1 MSLSDI
7 AASPLLYI
15 LVAGVVFVIFVVAA
29 RFVAQQ
35 VAEALRRRGLREN
48 VVVAGSRV
56 ITVALIVIGALF
68 AFGIAVRSDNV
79 TILGIVAA
87 IVITSFGAQDLLK
100 DYVSGYYILLERN
113 IKIGDNISLERGSGT
128 VSEVRLRVTLLRSD
142 TGDVVIVPNSEL
154 FTHPVTIHAHPA
166 PVPAA
171 EPAPAAE
178 TKPKPAP
185 RE

>member
-1 MSLSDI
+1 MSLRDI

-15 LVAGVVFVIFVVAA
+15 LLAGLVFVVFVVAA

-35 VAEALRRRGLREN
+35 LAEALRRRGLREN
-48 VVVAGSRV
+48 VVIVGSRV
-56 ITVALIVIGALF
+56 VTVALIVIGALF

-79 TILGIVAA
+79 TILGIVGA

-113 IKIGDNISLERGSGT
+113 IKIGDNISLERGSGI
-128 VSEVRLRVTLLRSD
+128 VSEVRLRVTLLRNEAGD
-142 TGDVVIVPNSEL
+142 TVIVPNSEL

-166 PVPAA
+166 PVATG
-171 EPAPAAE
+171 APEKKA
-178 TKPKPAP
+178 KPAP